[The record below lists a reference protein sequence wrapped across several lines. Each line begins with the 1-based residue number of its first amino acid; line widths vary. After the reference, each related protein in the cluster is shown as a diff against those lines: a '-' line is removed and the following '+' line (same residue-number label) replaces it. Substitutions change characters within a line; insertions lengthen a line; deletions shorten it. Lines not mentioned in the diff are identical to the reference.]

1 MNFSNMKALKTLSI
15 QGCTGLTE
23 DIDLTDCT
31 DIEQVDASGTTV
43 NVIIPDGSKI
53 TKYELGTPT
62 SIRIVNPTVIN
73 PTNVVVDSSNSID
86 SIDLV
91 NIPNN
96 KSFTTFAKIMNL
108 S

>member
-1 MNFSNMKALKTLSI
+1 MKALKTLSI

-43 NVIIPDGSKI
+43 NILLPSNPKV

-62 SIRIVNPTVIN
+62 KVSLIN
-73 PTNVVVDSSNSID
+73 PIQLTPAGVVVDSSANID
-86 SIDLV
+86 SLDIV
-91 NIPNN
+91 GIPNN
-96 KSFTTFAKIMNL
+96 
-108 S
+108 